1 SYPLTDVDR
10 EEVVFNMVNAMT
22 QRIHQSGH
30 LANLS
35 PERMAR
41 VKEALECYKSIRD
54 DIKRSVPFWPLGLS
68 HIGDEWVT
76 LGLKAGNKSYLAVW
90 RRQGSNEC

>member
-1 SYPLTDVDR
+1 
-10 EEVVFNMVNAMT
+10 MT

-35 PERMAR
+35 PERMSL

-76 LGLKAGNKSYLAVW
+76 LGLKAGNKAYLAVW
-90 RRQGSNEC
+90 RRQGSNRVL